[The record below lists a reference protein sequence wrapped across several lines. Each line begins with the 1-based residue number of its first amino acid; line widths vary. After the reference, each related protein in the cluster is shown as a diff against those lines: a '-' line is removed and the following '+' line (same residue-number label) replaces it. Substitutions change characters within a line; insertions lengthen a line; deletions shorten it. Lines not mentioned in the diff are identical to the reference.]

1 VRPSLRTFGLL
12 AAVCVHVASA
22 TAYAHPKVDEARQRL
37 EAAEFDAALRLLAE
51 AEAGSELTR
60 EDALRLLELRALV
73 HLALNEDEAAVETL
87 RVLAVLSPEHALPPQ
102 TSPDLV
108 AALKRARESAP
119 AAPRLVVERALLPD
133 GVRVSAAVEDD
144 QLGVARSLR
153 LWTRI
158 AGQPWRSTLATET
171 LVAAAP
177 GQRVEYRA
185 DALGIGGAPVLSSE
199 PGSLLVPAGRERVAA
214 EGVGGTSPW
223 LYAGVLGGA
232 LAVGGAVAMIVL
244 LGQSDGSST
253 QLSPPMVVQR

>member
-1 VRPSLRTFGLL
+1 VRPPLHKFALL
-12 AAVCVHVASA
+12 AALCVHVVSA
-22 TAYAHPKVDEARQRL
+22 TAYAHPKVDEARARL

-60 EDALRLLELRALV
+60 DDALRLLELRALV
-73 HLALNEDEAAVETL
+73 HLALNEDEAAVEAL
-87 RVLAVLSPEHALPPQ
+87 RVLAVLSPDHTLLPQ

-108 AALKRARESAP
+108 AAFERARESAP
-119 AAPRLVVERALLPD
+119 AAPRLVVERALSPD
-133 GVRVSAAVEDD
+133 GVRVSAAVEQDE
-144 QLGVARSLR
+144 LGVARSLR

-158 AGQPWRSTLATET
+158 AGQPWRSTLSNET
-171 LVAAAP
+171 LVLAAP

-199 PGSLLVPAGRERVAA
+199 PGSLLVPAGREPAGAA
-214 EGVGGTSPW
+214 DEGGTSPW

-244 LGQSDGSST
+244 LGQSGDST
-253 QLSPPMVVQR
+253 QLSPPMVVRR